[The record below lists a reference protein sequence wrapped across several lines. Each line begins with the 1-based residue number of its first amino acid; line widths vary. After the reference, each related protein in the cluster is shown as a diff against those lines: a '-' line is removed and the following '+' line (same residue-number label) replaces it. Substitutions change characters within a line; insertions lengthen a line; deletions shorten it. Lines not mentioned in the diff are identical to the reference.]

1 MQGAADAVLQQ
12 RCCRALSRVHSYAMV
27 LCKVLMHG
35 AGKSAVAKFGPITDG
50 GGHGAVEFPSND

>member
-50 GGHGAVEFPSND
+50 GGHGAV